1 MCEVAREGTIGM
13 NDKIHY
19 MVEGMAELIRALDQY
34 PDNKVFSVSEIVG
47 ISNRVCRELTKKEKE
62 RTRG

>member
-1 MCEVAREGTIGM
+1 MRDRTERRNRM
-13 NDKIHY
+13 SDKIHY

-47 ISNRVCRELTKKEKE
+47 ISNRVYRELTKKDKE

>member
-1 MCEVAREGTIGM
+1 MS
-13 NDKIHY
+13 DKIHY

-47 ISNRVCRELTKKEKE
+47 ISNRVYWKLTEEKKE
-62 RTRG
+62 RTKRCKRRKRI